1 MGRHRFAR
9 LKDSELGRV
18 RGQLKPIYRDP
29 GLPGLVPALAP
40 SAEQWQSLF
49 TLYII
54 AAVIVAG
61 AVFVMFF
68 YFLAKY
74 RKKPGAQD
82 PKDAPRVGVMA
93 DRGNPALAAILTAL
107 LISLFFGL
115 TLNTFALNAYLQNPP
130 NDPNAL
136 YVDVIGF
143 QWGWRFVY
151 PNARELI
158 GELRVPEINR
168 TCTPSV
174 RGCWSGTVILN
185 ITSADVF
192 HSFGI
197 PDLKIKRDAIPG
209 RVNQAWFVAEQ
220 SGIFLQAIRCY
231 ELCGTGHALM
241 LADLIVQSPDS
252 FHDWY
257 LTGV

>member
-1 MGRHRFAR
+1 MKPFYEGRGYP
-9 LKDSELGRV
+9 L
-18 RGQLKPIYRDP
+18 
-29 GLPGLVPALAP
+29 LVPALAP

-61 AVFVMFF
+61 AVFGIFF
-68 YFLAKY
+68 YFLVRY
-74 RKKPGAQD
+74 RRKPGVPE

-93 DRGNPALAAILTAL
+93 ERGNPALAAILTAL
-107 LISLFFGL
+107 LVSLFFGL
-115 TLNTFALNAYLQNPP
+115 TLNTFALNAFLQTPP

-143 QWGWRFVY
+143 QWGWRFAY
-151 PNARELI
+151 PNGHEII
-158 GELRVPEINR
+158 GTLKVPVANS
-168 TCTPSV
+168 TCTSSV

-197 PDLKIKRDAIPG
+197 AIFKIKRDAIPG
-209 RVNQAWFVAEQ
+209 RVNQAWFVADKI
-220 SGIFLQAIRCY
+220 GIPETVPDYLEAIRCY

-241 LADLIVQSPDS
+241 FADLWVLNQDNFRS
-252 FHDWY
+252 FY
-257 LTGV
+257 TTGA

>member
-1 MGRHRFAR
+1 M
-9 LKDSELGRV
+9 
-18 RGQLKPIYRDP
+18 

-130 NDPNAL
+130 NDPN
-136 YVDVIGF
+136 V
-143 QWGWRFVY
+143 
-151 PNARELI
+151 
-158 GELRVPEINR
+158 LRVSPKNREINR
-168 TCTPSV
+168 AV
-174 RGCWSGTVILN
+174 
-185 ITSADVF
+185 
-192 HSFGI
+192 
-197 PDLKIKRDAIPG
+197 K
-209 RVNQAWFVAEQ
+209 
-220 SGIFLQAIRCY
+220 
-231 ELCGTGHALM
+231 
-241 LADLIVQSPDS
+241 
-252 FHDWY
+252 
-257 LTGV
+257 

>member
-1 MGRHRFAR
+1 M
-9 LKDSELGRV
+9 
-18 RGQLKPIYRDP
+18 
-29 GLPGLVPALAP
+29 PAPAP

-74 RKKPGAQD
+74 RKKPGTPD
-82 PKDAPRVGVMA
+82 PSDAPRVGVMA

-151 PNARELI
+151 ASGTEVI
-158 GELRVPEINR
+158 GMLKVPVRNS
-168 TCTPSV
+168 TCTPDV

-197 PDLKIKRDAIPG
+197 PLFKIKRDAIPG
-209 RVNQAWFVAEQ
+209 RVNQAWFVADQ
-220 SGIFLQAIRCY
+220 VGIPQTVPEYLQAIRCY
-231 ELCGTGHALM
+231 ELCGTGHAQM
-241 LADLIVQSPDS
+241 YGDLWVLTQDN
-252 FHDWY
+252 FRTFY
-257 LTGV
+257 TTGV

>member
-1 MGRHRFAR
+1 M
-9 LKDSELGRV
+9 
-18 RGQLKPIYRDP
+18 

-40 SAEQWQSLF
+40 SAQQWQSIS

-61 AVFVMFF
+61 VVFVMFF

-74 RKKPGAQD
+74 RKKPGAPD

-107 LISLFFGL
+107 LVSLFFGL

-136 YVDVIGF
+136 HIDVIGF
-143 QWGWRFVY
+143 QWGWRFHY
-151 PNARELI
+151 PNSREAIRELC
-158 GELRVPEINR
+158 VPVVHR
-168 TCTPSV
+168 TGTSSV
-174 RGCWSGTVILN
+174 RGCLSGTHILH

-197 PDLKIKRDAIPG
+197 AVFKIKRD
-209 RVNQAWFVAEQ
+209 
-220 SGIFLQAIRCY
+220 
-231 ELCGTGHALM
+231 
-241 LADLIVQSPDS
+241 
-252 FHDWY
+252 
-257 LTGV
+257 

>member
-1 MGRHRFAR
+1 M
-9 LKDSELGRV
+9 LKAFY
-18 RGQLKPIYRDP
+18 GQYGYPV
-29 GLPGLVPALAP
+29 LVPALAP

-151 PNARELI
+151 PNAKELI

-168 TCTPSV
+168 TYTASV
-174 RGCWSGTVILN
+174 RGCWICTVLLN
-185 ITSADVF
+185 IPSAD
-192 HSFGI
+192 
-197 PDLKIKRDAIPG
+197 L
-209 RVNQAWFVAEQ
+209 
-220 SGIFLQAIRCY
+220 L
-231 ELCGTGHALM
+231 
-241 LADLIVQSPDS
+241 
-252 FHDWY
+252 
-257 LTGV
+257 

>member
-1 MGRHRFAR
+1 
-9 LKDSELGRV
+9 
-18 RGQLKPIYRDP
+18 
-29 GLPGLVPALAP
+29 VPALAP

-49 TLYII
+49 LLYII
-54 AAVIVAG
+54 AAVIVGG

-74 RKKPGAQD
+74 RRKPGTAE
-82 PKDAPRVGVMA
+82 PKDAPRVGVME

-107 LISLFFGL
+107 LVSLFFGL
-115 TLNTFALNAYLQNPP
+115 TLNTFALNAFLQNPP

-151 PNARELI
+151 PNARELV
-158 GELRVPEINR
+158 GELRVPVLNS
-168 TCTPSV
+168 TCTPAV
-174 RGCWSGTVILN
+174 RGCWSGTVVLN

-197 PDLKIKRDAIPG
+197 ALLKIKRDAIPG
-209 RVNQAWFVAEQ
+209 RINQAWFVAEKVD
-220 SGIFLQAIRCY
+220 IYPEAIRCY

-241 LADLIVQSPDS
+241 IADLLVLSADN

-257 LTGV
+257 LTGP

>member
-1 MGRHRFAR
+1 VDAR
-9 LKDSELGRV
+9 AEKFLPGV
-18 RGQLKPIYRDP
+18 
-29 GLPGLVPALAP
+29 GLPDVVPASAP

-74 RKKPGAQD
+74 RKKPGTQE

-151 PNARELI
+151 PNGHEVI
-158 GELRVPEINR
+158 GILKVPVANS
-168 TCTPSV
+168 TCTAAI

-197 PDLKIKRDAIPG
+197 PLFKVKRDAIPG
-209 RVNQAWFVAEQ
+209 RVNQAWFIADTI
-220 SGIFLQAIRCY
+220 GIPVTEPEYFQAVRCY

-241 LADLIVQSPDS
+241 FADLWVLGQDNFFS
-252 FHDWY
+252 FY
-257 LTGV
+257 TTGV

>member
-1 MGRHRFAR
+1 M
-9 LKDSELGRV
+9 
-18 RGQLKPIYRDP
+18 

-40 SAEQWQSLF
+40 SAQQWQSLF

-74 RKKPGAQD
+74 RKKPGAPD
-82 PKDAPRVGVMA
+82 PKDVTRVGVMA

-107 LISLFFGL
+107 LVSLFFGL

-158 GELRVPEINR
+158 GELSVPEINR
-168 TCTPSV
+168 TCTASV
-174 RGCWSGTVILN
+174 RGCWRGTVILN
-185 ITSADVF
+185 NTSADVF

-197 PDLKIKRDAIPG
+197 PDMKIKPDAIPG
-209 RVNQAWFVAEQ
+209 PGNQAWFVAVH
-220 SGIFLQAIRCY
+220 S
-231 ELCGTGHALM
+231 
-241 LADLIVQSPDS
+241 
-252 FHDWY
+252 
-257 LTGV
+257 

>member
-1 MGRHRFAR
+1 
-9 LKDSELGRV
+9 
-18 RGQLKPIYRDP
+18 
-29 GLPGLVPALAP
+29 VPAPAP

-74 RKKPGAQD
+74 RKKPGTPD
-82 PKDAPRVGVMA
+82 PGDAPRVGVMA

-151 PNARELI
+151 ASGNEVIDTLK
-158 GELRVPEINR
+158 VPVRNGS
-168 TCTPSV
+168 CSADV

-197 PDLKIKRDAIPG
+197 PLFKIKRDAIPG
-209 RVNQAWFVAEQ
+209 RVNQAWFVADKV
-220 SGIFLQAIRCY
+220 GIPDTVPDYLQAIRCY

-241 LADLIVQSPDS
+241 FGDLWVLSQDN
-252 FHDWY
+252 FRTFY
-257 LTGV
+257 TTGV

>member
-1 MGRHRFAR
+1 M
-9 LKDSELGRV
+9 
-18 RGQLKPIYRDP
+18 

-40 SAEQWQSLF
+40 SAQQWQSLF

-74 RKKPGAQD
+74 RKKPGTQE

-185 ITSADVF
+185 I
-192 HSFGI
+192 
-197 PDLKIKRDAIPG
+197 KRDAIPG

>member
-1 MGRHRFAR
+1 MKRAPR
-9 LKDSELGRV
+9 LKAFYEGWD
-18 RGQLKPIYRDP
+18 
-29 GLPGLVPALAP
+29 LPRFVPALAP

-54 AAVIVAG
+54 AAGIVGG
-61 AVFVMFF
+61 AVFGIFF

-74 RKKPGAQD
+74 RKKPGAAD
-82 PKDAPRVGVMA
+82 PNDAPRVGVMA
-93 DRGNPALAAILTAL
+93 ERGNPALAAILTAL
-107 LISLFFGL
+107 LVSLFFGL
-115 TLNTFALNAYLQNPP
+115 TLNTFALNAFLQNPP

-151 PNARELI
+151 PNGHEAI
-158 GELRVPEINR
+158 GELKVPVANG

-192 HSFGI
+192 HSFGVSI
-197 PDLKIKRDAIPG
+197 FKVKRDAIPG
-209 RVNQAWFVAEQ
+209 RVNQAWFVADEI
-220 SGIFLQAIRCY
+220 GIPDTLPQYSEAIRCY

-241 LADLIVQSPDS
+241 FADLWVLSQDN
-252 FHDWY
+252 FAEFY
-257 LTGV
+257 KT

>member
-1 MGRHRFAR
+1 M
-9 LKDSELGRV
+9 LKAFY
-18 RGQLKPIYRDP
+18 GQYGYPV
-29 GLPGLVPALAP
+29 LVPALAP

-54 AAVIVAG
+54 AAVIVGG

-68 YFLAKY
+68 FFLVRY
-74 RKKPGAQD
+74 RRKPGGAEPTD
-82 PKDAPRVGVMA
+82 EPRVGVMA
-93 DRGNPALAAILTAL
+93 DRGNPDLAAILTAL
-107 LISLFFGL
+107 LVSLFFGL
-115 TLNTFALNAYLQNPP
+115 TLNTFALYAYLQTPP

-174 RGCWSGTVILN
+174 RGCWSGTVI
-185 ITSADVF
+185 
-192 HSFGI
+192 
-197 PDLKIKRDAIPG
+197 
-209 RVNQAWFVAEQ
+209 
-220 SGIFLQAIRCY
+220 
-231 ELCGTGHALM
+231 
-241 LADLIVQSPDS
+241 
-252 FHDWY
+252 
-257 LTGV
+257 

>member
-1 MGRHRFAR
+1 MRWI
-9 LKDSELGRV
+9 LKSF
-18 RGQLKPIYRDP
+18 DP
-29 GLPGLVPALAP
+29 GFWSAGRTAKSITAAVTATAMTLAITIHRAPLFGAPLLAP
-40 SAEQWQSLF
+40 PDQ
-49 TLYII
+49 
-54 AAVIVAG
+54 
-61 AVFVMFF
+61 
-68 YFLAKY
+68 
-74 RKKPGAQD
+74 R
-82 PKDAPRVGVMA
+82 
-93 DRGNPALAAILTAL
+93 PASILTPL

-158 GELRVPEINR
+158 GEFRVPEINR
-168 TCTPSV
+168 TCTPGV

-197 PDLKIKRDAIPG
+197 PDFKIKRDAIPG

-220 SGIFLQAIRCY
+220 SGIFPEAIRCY

-241 LADLIVQSPDS
+241 MADLIIQSPDS

-257 LTGV
+257 LSGV